1 MARGAGGVQ
10 LNGVQGVMGM
20 EIENG
25 LFQKAKDSTEHP
37 SEPLSLGCTWR
48 WGLTPRM
55 RQGQPRASPG
65 QVKGTVDDLTPP

>member
-37 SEPLSLGCTWR
+37 SEPPQLGVHLEMGIDPQDEAGTAQGFTWAGEGHR
-48 WGLTPRM
+48 G
-55 RQGQPRASPG
+55 
-65 QVKGTVDDLTPP
+65 